1 MKVLKFH
8 EFINESKRSQREES
22 LQEIL
27 RLDQEGGLY
36 DNNFSMN
43 EGGAAGHMPHPFED
57 WSLTFADI
65 RHLIERGLEGD
76 LNFEHEPVEKTDG
89 QNLFATVVNG
99 EARFARNVG
108 ETKNTLSQK
117 ELAEKFQ
124 DHPSPLVRDTFA
136 MASAD
141 LAKTLPKL
149 PAKTLEL
156 FNDGKSFMNM
166 EIINSKNP
174 NVIHY
179 DLDVIQFHDIKHT
192 DGAGNV
198 TSEDRKPAKDFAKIL
213 KDINSDIGD
222 HFTIIPP
229 QVIML
234 AKDIEFDK
242 NKAKFLKKLD
252 AIQRKFDLKD
262 SDEVA
267 RYHEATWRETID
279 KTFPSL
285 EQDVKE
291 GLLQRWAYDNKKALD
306 WRSLSKNLSKEDAD
320 NVKKFDKE
328 NVRKVY
334 KENMRPVEDLFL
346 ELGAVILKNAS
357 NFLGLSP
364 DREKQRIQALL
375 RKEAENVKKTGDEK
389 SIQKVAMEL
398 DRLSR
403 IGGIESIIPTEG
415 LVFTYKGKTF
425 KLTGTYAA
433 TNQLMGII
441 KYGGR

>member
-1 MKVLKFH
+1 MKVLRFQ
-8 EFINESKRSQREES
+8 EYINESNRLQREEA
-22 LQEIL
+22 LQEMI
-27 RLDQEGGLY
+27 RLDQENGLY
-36 DNNFSMN
+36 DNDFSMN

-57 WSLTFADI
+57 WSLTFGDI
-65 RHLIERGLEGD
+65 RQLINKGLEGD

-166 EIINSKNP
+166 EIIYSKNP

-179 DLDVIQFHDIKHT
+179 DLDVIQFHDMKHT

-198 TSEDRKPAKDFAKIL
+198 IREDRKPAKDFAKIL

-229 QVIML
+229 QVIKL
-234 AKDIEFDK
+234 AKDIEFEK
-242 NKAKFLKKLD
+242 NQQKFISKLNK
-252 AIQRKFDLKD
+252 IQGKYNLRD

-267 RYHEATWRETID
+267 KYHEATWRETID
-279 KTFPSL
+279 KNFGNL

-291 GLLQRWAYDNKKALD
+291 GLLQRWAYGNKQALN
-306 WRSLSKNLSKEDAD
+306 WRSLNKVISKEDA
-320 NVKKFDKE
+320 NLVKKFDKE
-328 NVRKVY
+328 DAKKVY
-334 KENMRPVEDLFL
+334 KENMRPIEDLFL

-364 DREKQRIQALL
+364 EKEKQRLQALL
-375 RKEAENVKKTGDEK
+375 RKEAENIKINGDTKQIE
-389 SIQKVAMEL
+389 KVAKEL

-415 LVFTYKGKTF
+415 LVFTFKGKTY

-441 KYGGR
+441 KYGR